1 MDELCQIARWIDRAT
16 AERGDATYLAD
27 ARSARRIRYRDL
39 ATAVRA
45 WDERLSSADVPPGAT
60 VTMAVADPL
69 EAGQALLG
77 LVATGRVA
85 APVDPAA
92 ARTLDKRLADP
103 ATVALV
109 SDRPAA
115 EDGPDGPARLER
127 LPDREPSRR
136 PAGVLLSSSGS
147 TGEPK
152 QVLLADAQLAH
163 VATAVATSH
172 RLGPADV
179 GYCPLPLH
187 HVNAEVVGLLATLR
201 AQGMLVLERRFSRH
215 AFWDTVDRFGAT
227 WINAV
232 PAILAL
238 LAEEPAT
245 TGDPARIRFVRSAS
259 APLPVPVLRRFE
271 QVHGVPVLESYGM
284 TEAASQITVNPLD
297 GERRAGSVGKPVDG
311 EVKIV
316 DADGREL
323 PAGVSGT
330 VLIRGA
336 GVIRAYAT
344 GVGADRFDADGW
356 LDTGDLGNL
365 DADGY
370 LWLVG
375 RSSELINRSGEKIL
389 PREIEDV
396 LREDPG
402 VRDAVVVGRPD
413 PVLGEVPVAYVVGAG
428 DDPALADRLA
438 ERCRVA
444 LPRDRQPAEL
454 TVVEQLPTTGT
465 GKVRRAEVAEMA
477 RDTGS

>member
-1 MDELCQIARWIDRAT
+1 
-16 AERGDATYLAD
+16 
-27 ARSARRIRYRDL
+27 
-39 ATAVRA
+39 
-45 WDERLSSADVPPGAT
+45 
-60 VTMAVADPL
+60 
-69 EAGQALLG
+69 
-77 LVATGRVA
+77 
-85 APVDPAA
+85 
-92 ARTLDKRLADP
+92 
-103 ATVALV
+103 
-109 SDRPAA
+109 
-115 EDGPDGPARLER
+115 
-127 LPDREPSRR
+127 
-136 PAGVLLSSSGS
+136 VLLSSSGS

-163 VATAVATSH
+163 VAGAVATSH
-172 RLGPADV
+172 GLGRDDV
-179 GYCPLPLH
+179 GYCPLPLY

-201 AQGMLVLERRFSRH
+201 AQGMLVLDRRFSRR

-227 WINAV
+227 WVNGV

-238 LAEEPAT
+238 LAEQPAT
-245 TGDPARIRFVRSAS
+245 TSDPARIRFVRSAS

-271 QVHGVPVLESYGM
+271 QVHGIPVLESYGM
-284 TEAASQITVNPLD
+284 TEAASQITVNPLE
-297 GERRAGSVGKPVDG
+297 GERRAGSVGKPVGG
-311 EVKIV
+311 EVRVV

-330 VLIRGA
+330 VQIRGD

-413 PVLGEVPVAYVVGAG
+413 PVLGEVPVAYVVGSG
-428 DDPALADRLA
+428 DDPGLADRLT
-438 ERCRVA
+438 ERTRAA

-465 GKVRRAEVAEMA
+465 GKVLRAEVAQMA
-477 RDTGS
+477 RDTAR